1 MQIHIGP
8 PSLERPEELHSV
20 EIPRF
25 ARELVPTIDAAEGQP
40 VHLECR
46 LLPSSDPKMTVEW

>member
-1 MQIHIGP
+1 M
-8 PSLERPEELHSV
+8 ERPEEWQSV

-25 ARELVPTIDAAEGQP
+25 SRELMPTVDAVEGQP
-40 VHLECR
+40 VHFECR